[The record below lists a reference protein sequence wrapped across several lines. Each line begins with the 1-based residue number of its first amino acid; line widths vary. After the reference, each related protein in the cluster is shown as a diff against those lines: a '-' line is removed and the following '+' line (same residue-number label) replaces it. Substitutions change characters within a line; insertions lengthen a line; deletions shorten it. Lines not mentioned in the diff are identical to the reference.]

1 MAVGIV
7 IVVIILVALLVHS
20 CQSNATKS
28 ALEDYVNSVSSLN
41 SQSVANG
48 KQLFT
53 ELAQASAAGNPQS
66 VQNEINQV
74 LSDEKKVYSKAQAV
88 SVPDQAKDGSAQ
100 FLMALKMRVDGI
112 TNISNEIQ
120 PALATSASQAE
131 VNAIAGE
138 TERLYA
144 SDIIYKDY
152 AAPKIVAALN
162 AAGGRTS
169 PINGGQFVPNVEWVS
184 PTFLAQTLGV
194 STPSQTSG
202 KPTPGLHGH
211 SLTSVSVNGTTLQ
224 PGGATNTLPTSA
236 TTFVLTFNN
245 GGTNDEHNVKCKV
258 SINGSSVSGTA
269 TVPETFAGKN
279 AQCTVK
285 LNAAPPAGTQTVVA
299 TIEKVLG
306 EKNLDNNTLTYTI
319 TFQ

>member
-1 MAVGIV
+1 M
-7 IVVIILVALLVHS
+7 ALLVHG
-20 CQSNATKS
+20 CQVNATQS
-28 ALEDYVNSVSSLN
+28 ALEDYANSVSSLN
-41 SQSVANG
+41 SQSAANG

-53 ELAQASAAGNPQS
+53 QLAQASASGNPQS
-66 VQNEINQV
+66 VQNGINQV
-74 LSDEKKVYSKAQAV
+74 LNDEKGVYKKAQQV
-88 SVPDQAKDGSAQ
+88 SVPDQVKTGNAN
-100 FLMALKMRVDGI
+100 FLMALKMRIDGT

-120 PALATSASQAE
+120 PALSTSATPAS
-131 VNAIAGE
+131 VTAIAQE

-152 AAPKIVAALN
+152 ALPQIYGALH
-162 AAGGRTS
+162 AAGARFS
-169 PINGGQFVPNVEWVS
+169 PINGDQFVPNVEWVS

-194 STPSQTSG
+194 STPTQTSG

-211 SLTSVSVNGTTLQ
+211 SLTSVSVNGSTLQ
-224 PGGATNTLPTSA
+224 PGGATNTLPTGSVPS
-236 TTFVLTFNN
+236 FVLTFNN
-245 GGTNDEHNVKCKV
+245 GGTNNEHNVKCKV

-306 EKNLDNNTLTYTI
+306 EKNVSNNTLTYTI